1 MIYCFKCLI
10 SFFFWRIVLFIICSY
25 SAVTSIASALSLCL
39 SSLPSSQ
46 TPGNL
51 SHNRTESFRRR
62 RLDSELGD
70 NIASHL
76 HSLTLLDSTSPSL
89 FCFLTTCYRL
99 PPPTV
104 EDNERAN
111 EQSLLMEPG
120 LLSSK
125 RIFKPWHSDVK
136 ILQKCVWRLER
147 FYRCPCLGMSEVQ
160 SASHQVS
167 SDILYWHPCVSH

>member
-1 MIYCFKCLI
+1 MSYLICFR
-10 SFFFWRIVLFIICSY
+10 RIVFIICSY
-25 SAVTSIASALSLCL
+25 SAVTSVASASALGQSSL
-39 SSLPSSQ
+39 SSSLAASSQ

-70 NIASHL
+70 NIASHITL
-76 HSLTLLDSTSPSL
+76 ALTLLDSTSPSL

-160 SASHQVS
+160 SASH
-167 SDILYWHPCVSH
+167 